1 MSESKNPDSASTP
14 NASRITSN
22 SKTSCSWL
30 FHPFLTVVL
39 VPVVVATILYN
50 LDSFDPAPLPPDLLT
65 RHAIVAPA
73 INKHMLRGA
82 ELVGVGNLEGPE
94 DVAYDRSSGVIYTGC
109 ADGWISRVNVNDSEV
124 QKWINIGGRPL
135 GIAVDELKQEVVVAD
150 PKRGLLKVTAE
161 GTVEVLTDEAEGQK
175 FRTTDAVDVAQNGM
189 VYFSDASYKYSSDEL
204 DWDIL
209 EGKPHGRLL
218 SYDPATK
225 ATQVLLPNLYF
236 ANGVAVSP
244 DQNYVIFCETTARRC
259 RKYHI
264 SGNEKGKVDKFIEN
278 LPGMPDNIRYDGEG
292 HYWIALAREHT
303 LSWHLTFKYPLIRKF
318 ASIALKY
325 TGRLYLGR
333 SGGVLVVDLAGK
345 PMAHYYD
352 PELPLLTSAMKIGDH
367 LYCGSLVA
375 PYIISL
381 NLKQY
386 PAV

>member
-1 MSESKNPDSASTP
+1 MSESNKPDSASTP

-30 FHPFLTVVL
+30 FTSFMTVL
-39 VPVVVATILYN
+39 VPVVAASILYN

-65 RHAIVAPA
+65 RHAIAAPA
-73 INKHMLRGA
+73 SNKHMLRGA

-94 DVAYDRSSGVIYTGC
+94 DVAYDHSSGVIYTGC
-109 ADGWISRVNVNDSEV
+109 ADGWINRVNVNDSEV
-124 QKWINIGGRPL
+124 QKWINTGGRPL
-135 GIAVDELKQEVVVAD
+135 GIAVDGLKQEVVVAD

-161 GTVEVLTDEAEGQK
+161 GKVEVLTDEAEGQK

-189 VYFSDASYKYSSDEL
+189 VYFSDASYKYSL
-204 DWDIL
+204 DDFFWDML

-225 ATQVLLPNLYF
+225 TTQVLLPNLYF

-244 DQNYVIFCETTARRC
+244 DQNHVIFCETTARRC

-292 HYWIALAREHT
+292 HYWIALLQEYT
-303 LSWHLTFKYPLIRKF
+303 LSWYLTFKYPLIRKF
-318 ASIALKY
+318 AAIALKY
-325 TGRLYLGR
+325 TGQPYFLGR
-333 SGGVLVVDLAGK
+333 SGGVLVVDLVGK
-345 PMAHYYD
+345 PIAHYYD

-367 LYCGSLVA
+367 LYCGSFVA